1 MTTRRTTRRKH
12 RLTIGLPV
20 YNGEEY
26 LEESLDALLGQSYED
41 YELII
46 TDNAST
52 DGTPAICRK
61 YVAMDARVSY
71 HRLPENIGAAG
82 NHNHVF
88 TLASGELFKWASHD
102 DLYGRTL
109 LERCVEALDEHPD
122 LVLAHSYTATID
134 SAGRIIEPYDYRIPT
149 DSPSAAERFRGL
161 LYASG
166 GDDFYGVIRSAALRN
181 VKPHDSYHHADRT
194 FVMDLAMQ
202 GRFHQ
207 VPDLLYFRRDHETR
221 AERANPSVRSRCAN
235 LDPKRGKGF
244 NPTVRLLAEYAWGY
258 VDLIN
263 RAPVSRAEKA
273 KCYRHLAEYLS
284 SRVTRR
290 VVSADSRPAVAPTE
304 QVLSI
309 DGIVPGRPVRS

>member
-1 MTTRRTTRRKH
+1 MTLP

-26 LEESLDALLGQSYED
+26 LAESLDALLGQSYED

-52 DGTPAICRK
+52 DSTPDICKK
-61 YVAMDARVSY
+61 YVAADSRVTY
-71 HRLPENIGAAG
+71 HQLPKNIGAAG

-88 TLASGELFKWASHD
+88 TLARGELFKWASHD

-109 LERCVEALDEHPD
+109 IERCVEALDERPD
-122 LVLAHSYTATID
+122 HVLAHSYNATID
-134 SAGRIIEPYDYRIPT
+134 STGKIIEPYDYRIPT

-161 LYASG
+161 LHASG

-181 VKPHDSYHHADRT
+181 VKPHASYHHADRT

-207 VPDLLYFRRDHETR
+207 VPELLYFRRDHETR

-235 LDPKRGKGF
+235 LDPERGKGF
-244 NPTVRLLAEYAWGY
+244 NPPARLLAEYALGY
-258 VDLIN
+258 VGLIK
-263 RAPVSRAEKA
+263 RAPVSLAEKA
-273 KCYRHLAEYLS
+273 KCYRYLGEYLS
-284 SRVTRR
+284 SRVSHR
-290 VVSADSRPAVAPTE
+290 VVSADSRPAVAPKE

-309 DGIVPGRPVRS
+309 DGIVPGRPVAS

>member
-1 MTTRRTTRRKH
+1 MTP

-26 LEESLDALLGQSYED
+26 LAESLDALLGQSFED

-52 DGTPAICRK
+52 DGTAGICKRYLK
-61 YVAMDARVSY
+61 ADSRISY
-71 HRLPENIGAAG
+71 HRLPRNIGAAG

-109 LERCVEALDEHPD
+109 LERCVEFLDDNPD
-122 LVLAHSYTATID
+122 FVLAHSYNATID
-134 SAGRIIEPYDYRIPT
+134 SHGKIIEPYDYRIPT

-161 LYASG
+161 LHAPG
-166 GDDFYGVIRSAALRN
+166 GDDFYGVIRTADLRR

-194 FVMDLAMQ
+194 FVMDMAMQ

-207 VPDLLYFRRDHETR
+207 VAELLYFRRDHENR
-221 AERANPSVRSRCAN
+221 AERANPSIRSRCAN
-235 LDPKRGKGF
+235 LDPKRATGF
-244 NPTVRLLAEYAWGY
+244 NPAPRLLAEYALGY
-258 VDLIN
+258 VGLIR
-263 RAPVSRAEKA
+263 RAPISAAEKRT
-273 KCYRHLAEYLS
+273 CYRHLAEYLS
-284 SRVTRR
+284 SRVTRK
-290 VVSADSRPAVAPTE
+290 VVSADSRPAVAPKN

-309 DGIVPGRPVRS
+309 DGIVPRGAHR

>member
-1 MTTRRTTRRKH
+1 MTP

-26 LEESLDALLGQSYED
+26 LAESLDALLGQTYED

-52 DGTPAICRK
+52 DSTAAICGR
-61 YVAMDARVSY
+61 YAAIDSRITY

-88 TLASGELFKWASHD
+88 TLARGELFKWASHD
-102 DLYGRTL
+102 DLYGATL
-109 LERCVEALDEHPD
+109 LERCVEALDERPD
-122 LVLAHSYTATID
+122 YILAHSYNATID
-134 SAGRIIEPYDYRIPT
+134 SQGKIIEPYDYRIPT
-149 DSPSAAERFRGL
+149 DSPSPSERFRGL
-161 LYASG
+161 LHASG
-166 GDDFYGVIRSAALRN
+166 GDDFYGVIRTASLRR

-194 FVMDLAMQ
+194 FVMDMAMQ

-207 VPDLLYFRRDHETR
+207 VPELLYFRRDHETR
-221 AERANPSVRSRCAN
+221 AERANPSIRSRCAN

-244 NPTVRLLAEYAWGY
+244 NPAPRLLVEYAWGY
-258 VDLIN
+258 VDLIW
-263 RAPVSRAEKA
+263 RAPISAAEKR
-273 KCYRHLAEYLS
+273 KCYRHLAEYLG
-284 SRVTRR
+284 SRVTRK
-290 VVSADSRPAVAPTE
+290 VVSADARPAVAPKE

-309 DGIVPGRPVRS
+309 DGIVPGKPVRS